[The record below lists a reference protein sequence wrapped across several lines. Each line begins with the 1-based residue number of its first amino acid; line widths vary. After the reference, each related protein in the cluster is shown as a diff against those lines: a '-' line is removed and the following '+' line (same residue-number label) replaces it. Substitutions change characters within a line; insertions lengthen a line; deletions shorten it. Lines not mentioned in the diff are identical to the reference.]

1 MHLPNGYIVNG
12 RYRIDDVLGQ
22 GGFGITYLAE
32 DLELHRK
39 VALKELF
46 IAGNSQRTN
55 DNTVIS
61 VALDGIPFSEFV
73 KRFIREARQIA
84 QFDHENII
92 KVYEY
97 FECNGT
103 AYFAMEYVSGMSLQ
117 ELVKI
122 NGPLAGKQATDV
134 INSLLS
140 AVAELHERGVI
151 HRDIKPANVMIS
163 DRWRVV
169 LIDFG
174 TARTFDDGRT
184 VSTVA
189 MVSGGYSPWEQYGE
203 SGQLTKQ
210 SDIYAIG
217 ATMYFLLT
225 GKKPLAAPDRMG
237 VEMESPRQLEPN
249 ISQAISQSVMKAMA
263 FKPVDRFPTIQA
275 FKKALEEGVIVEKP
289 KQKYRKESFF
299 NGYGRI
305 DRLTFLVRFCVLIV
319 IAVGSFIVVQGIAER
334 TRDEDLTMVVAF
346 IWFAGVIYLWVLL
359 FFQLAKRFQDT
370 GYHGAYSLFALI
382 PYIGTALFLIMLF
395 VPGRKEDNPYGPRP
409 S

>member
-1 MHLPNGYIVNG
+1 MHLPVGHIVNS
-12 RYRIDDVLGQ
+12 RYRIINVLGQ

-32 DLELHRK
+32 DLELHRN

-46 IAGNSQRTN
+46 IAGNSQRTPN
-55 DNTVIS
+55 QTVIS
-61 VALDGIPFSEFV
+61 RSLEGIPFSAFV
-73 KRFIREARQIA
+73 DRFIREARQIA
-84 QFDHENII
+84 QFEHENII

-97 FECNGT
+97 FEDNGT

-140 AVAELHERGVI
+140 AVSELHEKGVI

-174 TARTFDDGRT
+174 TARTFEDGRT

-237 VEMESPRQLEPN
+237 TEMESPQQIEPS
-249 ISQAISQSVMKAMA
+249 ISSSISQSVMKAMA
-263 FKPVDRFPTIQA
+263 FNPADRFPTIQA
-275 FKKALEEGVIVEKP
+275 FRKALQVGVSIGES
-289 KQKYRKESFF
+289 QKKHRKETVF
-299 NGYGRI
+299 NAYSRI
-305 DRLTFLVRFCVLIV
+305 DRITYLVRVVAICAIMVGLFVLTHSIV
-319 IAVGSFIVVQGIAER
+319 ES
-334 TRDEDLTMVVAF
+334 TRDQNVIMFFTF
-346 IWFAGVIYLWVLL
+346 IWIGVMLYLWVLI
-359 FFQLAKRFQDT
+359 FFQLSKRLQDT
-370 GYHGAYSLFALI
+370 GSHGAYSLFALI
-382 PYIGTALFLIMLF
+382 PYLGAVLFLIMLF
-395 VPGRKEDNPYGPRP
+395 VPGQKNDNQYGKRPR
-409 S
+409 